1 MTHAEQILVVDR
13 ADGAFQG
20 VLDELD
26 LLGLRVIWVPT
37 LHAALDFIQAS
48 SRVALVIASSA
59 ATADGGQEFLV
70 RVKDL
75 RPSLPIIWGRGT
87 PLAPSKPRELAP
99 DSLIP
104 EPLES
109 DALRSAVSSLLA
121 EHFYPKLIADAVQ
134 AAALEVLGTLGE
146 FRLDGSAFLVA
157 NRSALADFSAIIAF
171 SGGIS
176 GHLLT
181 SMTTEHVTLLYRRFL
196 PNARPAS
203 IDQLE
208 DLLGEL
214 CNRILGRINAFFAE
228 YAVSVQQTTP
238 IFIRAAGSTMRYPG
252 RQPSFALQLTN
263 RETRVSLEYYLAD
276 FDRSMMR
283 ERSPGAALNMGEIL
297 YF

>member
-1 MTHAEQILVVDR
+1 MTQDEQILVVDH

-26 LLGLRVIWVPT
+26 LLGLRAIWVPT
-37 LHAALDFIQAS
+37 LPAALEFIQAS

-59 ATADGGQEFLV
+59 VTADGGQEFLARV
-70 RVKDL
+70 RDL
-75 RPSLPIIWGRGT
+75 RPSLPMIWGRSSQ
-87 PLAPSKPRELAP
+87 LAPSKPRELAP
-99 DSLIP
+99 DSLLS

-109 DALRSAVSSLLA
+109 DALRSAVASLLA

-134 AAALEVLGTLGE
+134 ASALEVLGTIGE

-171 SGGIS
+171 SGGIN

-181 SMTTEHVTLLYRRFL
+181 SMTTDHVTLLYRRFL
-196 PNARPAS
+196 PKARPAS

-208 DLLGEL
+208 DLVGEL
-214 CNRILGRINAFFAE
+214 CNRILGRINAFFAQ
-228 YAVSVQQTTP
+228 YAVSVRQTTP

-252 RQPSFALQLTN
+252 HHPSLALQLTN

-283 ERSPGAALNMGEIL
+283 ERSAGAALNMGEIL

>member
-26 LLGLRVIWVPT
+26 LLGLRVVWVPT
-37 LHAALDFIQAS
+37 LQAALDFIQAS

-59 ATADGGQEFLV
+59 VTVDGGQEFLA

-75 RPSLPIIWGRGT
+75 RPSLPIIWGRSAQSVSGN
-87 PLAPSKPRELAP
+87 PRGLAP
-99 DSLIP
+99 DSLLS
-104 EPLES
+104 EPPES
-109 DALRSAVSSLLA
+109 DALRSAVASLLA
-121 EHFYPKLIADAVQ
+121 EVFYPKPIADAVR
-134 AAALEVLGTLGE
+134 ASALEVLSTLGE

-171 SGGIS
+171 SGSIN

-181 SMTTEHVTLLYRRFL
+181 SMTTEHVNALHRRFL
-196 PNARPAS
+196 PRARPAS

-208 DLLGEL
+208 DLVGEL
-214 CNRILGRINAFFAE
+214 CNRILGRINAFFAQ
-228 YAVSVQQTTP
+228 YAVPVRQTTP

-252 RQPSFALQLTN
+252 RHPSFALQLTN
-263 RETRVSLEYYLAD
+263 REARVSLEYYLAD
-276 FDRSMMR
+276 FDRSR
-283 ERSPGAALNMGEIL
+283 LGERSPSAALHMGEIL